1 MKPDKAIQ
9 EIREI
14 RHQMTAES
22 GHDLD
27 RFFAML
33 EAEEK
38 QFAAQIQRFH
48 EIERQYQQPSTPQ
61 ADKPADTMVLRDK
74 PKS

>member
-1 MKPDKAIQ
+1 MKPDIAIQ
-9 EIREI
+9 EIREV
-14 RHQMTAES
+14 RHQMTAEC

-38 QFAAQIQRFH
+38 KFAPQIQQFR
-48 EIERQYQQPSTPQ
+48 EIERRYQQSSN
-61 ADKPADTMVLRDK
+61 ARANDPAETMVLRDK